1 MEPSEPLRHKKRLKL
16 AINTSKCRSE
26 QDLLRKIIAQHSKAF
41 TEVTAGDKGDLI
53 WFGLALDESE
63 VELVAGKIINRFPGM
78 KEAAHKRDLGAAL
91 NMLTKYYPEDFDFFP
106 KTYTFP
112 EDYERLQED
121 MEAHR
126 CAQYIVKPSAGSQGE
141 GIYMISKF
149 RELNSFGSRSLE
161 DLVVQEY
168 LGNPLLINEKK
179 FDLRIY
185 AIVTGINPLC
195 VYVCDE
201 GLARFC
207 TEEYEPKSTVN
218 CFAHLTNYSLNKRN
232 AKFVHTDELS
242 APNEGSKQTLTS
254 LWNRMRAQGVDV
266 DSVQESIRHVIAK
279 TLVAAQSVLLTQH
292 SAALN
297 AANEHGV
304 RCFQLIGVDILLD
317 RNLKPWLLEINANP
331 SLRIDFEEEVSPGIM
346 QSLPSP
352 LDEHVKTIA
361 VADAFRLLRL
371 SPEELRGMERL
382 RSYRRVLPDVFPST
396 GEMFCGIRRVFSA
409 LELLR
414 SPGSVTSAKFRTIGK
429 WLPLMSADF
438 DIIFKTVCRIHS
450 VNQLGLLPFVSA
462 LERVAKKLTPNLDVK
477 TAMEQL
483 LTTLQANLV

>member
-1 MEPSEPLRHKKRLKL
+1 MT
-16 AINTSKCRSE
+16 INTSKCRSE
-26 QDLLRKIIAQHSKAF
+26 QELLRKVIAMNPKAF
-41 TEVTAGDKGDLI
+41 DEITAGERGDLM

-78 KEAAHKRDLGAAL
+78 KEAAHKRELGAAL
-91 NMLTKYYPEDFDFFP
+91 NLLAKYYPEDFDFFP

-112 EDYERLQED
+112 EDYERLQQD
-121 MEAHR
+121 MEARR

-149 RELNSFGSRSLE
+149 RELNSFGARSLE

-168 LGNPLLINEKK
+168 LGSPLLINQKK
-179 FDLRIY
+179 FDLRFY
-185 AIVTGINPLC
+185 AVVTGVNPLC
-195 VYVCDE
+195 AYVCDE

-207 TEEYEPKSTVN
+207 TEDYDSRSSTN
-218 CFAHLTNYSLNKRN
+218 CFAHLTNYSLNKRS
-232 AKFVHTDELS
+232 AKFIHTDELS

-254 LWNRMRAQGVDV
+254 LWNRLQAQGLDV
-266 DSVQESIRHVIAK
+266 DTLQEDIRHVIAK

-292 SAALN
+292 SVALK

-317 RNLKPWLLEINANP
+317 RHLKPWLLEINANP
-331 SLRIDFEEEVSPGIM
+331 SLRIDFEEEVSPGIT

-371 SPEELRGMERL
+371 SPEELAGVERL
-382 RSYRRVLPDVFPST
+382 RSYRRVLPDIFPAT
-396 GEMFCGIRRVFSA
+396 GELFCGIRRAFEA
-409 LELLR
+409 LVPLR
-414 SPGSVTSAKFRTIGK
+414 TPDAVTSAKFRTLGK

-438 DIIFKTVCRIHS
+438 DIIFKTICRKHS
-450 VNQLGLLPFVSA
+450 VNQLGLMAFIAA
-462 LERVAKKLTPNLDVK
+462 LEIIAKKLTPTLDAK

-483 LTTLQANLV
+483 LTTVQVHLESA